1 MYSYSVILYKLGCVE
16 KMSDNMYDIICDLV
30 KESSAIGMVIYDMS
44 DESYEKLKKLEDY
57 TSYQSVE
64 LCGWN
69 ELHKS
74 KRSFSIN
81 VGDKCIGDFL
91 NE

>member
-1 MYSYSVILYKLGCVE
+1 MSESV
-16 KMSDNMYDIICDLV
+16 YDIILDLV
-30 KESSAIGMVIYDMS
+30 KEASVIGIVIYDMS
-44 DESYEKLKKLEDY
+44 DESYEELKKLKDY
-57 TSYQSVE
+57 ISHQSVE

-74 KRSFSIN
+74 KMSFSIN
-81 VGDKCIGDFL
+81 VGNKCIGDFL